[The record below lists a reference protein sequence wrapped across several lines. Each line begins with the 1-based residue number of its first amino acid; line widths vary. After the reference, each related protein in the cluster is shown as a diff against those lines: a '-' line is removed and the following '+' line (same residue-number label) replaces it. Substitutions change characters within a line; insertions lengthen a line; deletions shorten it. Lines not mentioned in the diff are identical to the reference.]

1 MSLLLYDQVG
11 LRQNAQR
18 YGQHNGILS
27 QQSFIQ
33 QKMSNIKPRSVI
45 LMLVRIAILV
55 HLKIY
60 YIVLSVFTGKN
71 VLPLLTF
78 WYKHFID
85 RPIQLP
91 PIQPCGRVLASSVGG
106 PWFKH
111 DQDCVIPKTK
121 TKWYQYSYL
130 VSHSTWKYWLFLKQP
145 S

>member
-1 MSLLLYDQVG
+1 MAKCTALWSTQWL
-11 LRQNAQR
+11 
-18 YGQHNGILS
+18 ILS

-33 QKMSNIKPRSVI
+33 QNMSTIKPRSVI
-45 LMLVRIAILV
+45 LILVRIAIIV

-91 PIQPCGRVLASSVGG
+91 PI
-106 PWFKH
+106 
-111 DQDCVIPKTK
+111 
-121 TKWYQYSYL
+121 
-130 VSHSTWKYWLFLKQP
+130 
-145 S
+145 